1 MGSTAEQEQA
11 GRVIA
16 ECMSSKSGLDELVI
30 LGVTH
35 KSADSMDQLSSLVI
49 PESLQQ
55 EKLNELREVLDA
67 EELVYISTCNRASF
81 IIISRRGP
89 AVLLKVLRAWFIA
102 ADPHKDVPPEEQW
115 VQLQGRH
122 ALDHLLL
129 VASSLDSM
137 VVGER
142 QILGQFKQSF
152 IRAKALGLTGPKIH
166 FLYEQILT
174 VVKRVYTNTSL
185 SEGKLSVASLA
196 ESRIDEFCAR
206 QRHVTAVLVGAGK
219 MIEQVGTFLAKTPN
233 AKLIFVNRT
242 KERSDELMQRFGGT
256 SMSLE
261 SFFADRPH
269 FDVLATATSAP
280 HYLFGTSFFT
290 EHRHHH
296 GHHDKLLIDLAIPPD
311 VDPAAGELE
320 GVTLINMDSLR
331 KQARTHQDNRSQSIA
346 DAQAILAAGAQTIVD
361 RWKVRSINPAIGAI
375 RERYEREGLELLNKL
390 LEKELPHLEY
400 GEKETLSEW
409 VRVLAKHWAV
419 VHASGIKQIARHCCT
434 KAVSSYLDGVGVERI
449 HQ

>member
-1 MGSTAEQEQA
+1 MTEHEQA
-11 GRVIA
+11 GRGNIA

-49 PESLQQ
+49 PESQQ
-55 EKLNELREVLDA
+55 EAKLNELREVLDA

-89 AVLLKVLRAWFIA
+89 SVLLKVLRAWFIA
-102 ADPHKDVPPEEQW
+102 SDPHRDVPPEEQW
-115 VQLQGRH
+115 VQLQGRN
-122 ALDHLLL
+122 ALEHLLL

-196 ESRIDEFCAR
+196 ESRTAEFC
-206 QRHVTAVLVGAGK
+206 QKHRHVTAVLVGAGK
-219 MIEQVGTFLAKTPN
+219 MIEQVGSFLAGTSN
-233 AKLIFVNRT
+233 VKLVFVNRT
-242 KERSDELMQRFGGT
+242 KERSDEFVERFGGN

-261 SFFADRPH
+261 AFFAERPH

-280 HYLFGTSFFT
+280 HYLFGTSFFS
-290 EHRHHH
+290 EHRHHE
-296 GHHDKLLIDLAIPPD
+296 KLVIDLAIPPD
-311 VDPAAGELE
+311 VDPAVGELE
-320 GVTLINMDSLR
+320 GVTRINMDSLQ
-331 KQARTHQDNRSQSIA
+331 KQARTHQHNRSQSVS
-346 DAQAILAAGAQTIVD
+346 DAQAILAAGAQTIID

-375 RERYEREGLELLNKL
+375 RARYEREGLELLHKL
-390 LEKELPHLEY
+390 LEKDLPHLEF
-400 GEKETLSEW
+400 GEKEALNSW
-409 VRVLAKHWAV
+409 VRVLAKRWAV
-419 VHASGIKQIARHCCT
+419 VHADGIKQIARTCCT
-434 KAVSSYLDGVGVERI
+434 KAVSSYLDGVGVERV

>member
-1 MGSTAEQEQA
+1 MTELEQA
-11 GRVIA
+11 GHSNIA

-35 KSADSMDQLSSLVI
+35 KSADSMDHLSSLVI
-49 PESLQQ
+49 PESRQE

-102 ADPHKDVPPEEQW
+102 SDTHQEIPPEDQW
-115 VQLQGRH
+115 IQLQGRH

-152 IRAKALGLTGPKIH
+152 IRAKALGISGPKIH

-185 SEGKLSVASLA
+185 SEGKLSVVSLA
-196 ESRIDEFCAR
+196 ESRVTDFC
-206 QRHVTAVLVGAGK
+206 QNHRHVTAVLVGAGK
-219 MIEQVGTFLAKTPN
+219 MIEQTGVFLAGRPHV
-233 AKLIFVNRT
+233 KLVFVNRT
-242 KERSDELMQRFGGT
+242 KERSDEFVERFGGS

-261 SFFADRPH
+261 AFFAERPH

-280 HYLFGTSFFT
+280 HYLFGTSFFSD
-290 EHRHHH
+290 HRQ
-296 GHHDKLLIDLAIPPD
+296 GHQDKLIIDLAIPPD
-311 VDPAAGELE
+311 VDPAAGEME

-331 KQARTHQDNRSQSIA
+331 KQAQTHQNNRSQSVS
-346 DAQAILAAGAQTIVD
+346 DAQAILAAGAQTIID

-375 RERYEREGLELLNKL
+375 RERYEREGIELLNKL
-390 LEKELPHLEY
+390 LEKELPHLEF
-400 GEKETLSEW
+400 GERETLNAW
-409 VRVLAKHWAV
+409 VRVLAKRWAV
-419 VHASGIKQIARHCCT
+419 VHADGIKQVARKCCM
-434 KAVSSYLDGVGVERI
+434 KAVSSYLDGVGVERAR
-449 HQ
+449 Q

>member
-1 MGSTAEQEQA
+1 MGLMTEHEQA
-11 GRVIA
+11 GRNIA

-49 PESLQQ
+49 PESLQ
-55 EKLNELREVLDA
+55 EERLNELREVLDA

-102 ADPHKDVPPEEQW
+102 NDPHQDVPPEEQW
-115 VQLQGRH
+115 VQLQGRN

-152 IRAKALGLTGPKIH
+152 IRAKALGISGPKIH
-166 FLYEQILT
+166 FLYEQVLT

-185 SEGKLSVASLA
+185 SEGKLSVVSLA
-196 ESRIDEFCAR
+196 ESKITEFCEKHK
-206 QRHVTAVLVGAGK
+206 HVTAVLVGAGK
-219 MIEQVGTFLAKTPN
+219 MIEQSGTFLAKTPHV
-233 AKLIFVNRT
+233 KLVFVNRT
-242 KERSDELMQRFGGT
+242 KERSDEFVERFGGS

-261 SFFADRPH
+261 AFFAERPH

-280 HYLFGTSFFT
+280 HYLFGTSFFSD
-290 EHRHHH
+290 HRQ
-296 GHHDKLLIDLAIPPD
+296 GHHDKLVIDLAIPPD
-311 VDPAAGELE
+311 VDPAAGEME
-320 GVTLINMDSLR
+320 GITLINMDSLR
-331 KQARTHQDNRSQSIA
+331 KQAQKHQNSRGQSVSE
-346 DAQAILAAGAQTIVD
+346 AQAILAAGAQTIID
-361 RWKVRSINPAIGAI
+361 RWKVRNINPAIGAI
-375 RERYEREGLELLNKL
+375 RERYEREGIELLNKL
-390 LEKELPHLEY
+390 LAKELPHLDFD
-400 GEKETLSEW
+400 EKEALNAW
-409 VRVLAKHWAV
+409 VRVLAKRWAV
-419 VHASGIKQIARHCCT
+419 VHADGIKQVARKCCM
-434 KAVSSYLDGVGVERI
+434 KAVSSYLDGVGVERAR
-449 HQ
+449 Q